1 MRILMVEDEDI
12 WAQMAREAVSTE
24 PGWTLERV
32 ATGGEALARG
42 GSMAIDVLMVDRV
55 IGTDGAD
62 GLQLL
67 ARLREMGVTAPAL
80 ILSSLGQTHQR
91 VEGLDAGADDYLAKP
106 FDAAELRARLRALA
120 RRAGLTA
127 NPEVIVLGGLE
138 VRVKARTAHWNGAHI
153 PLSPQEF
160 NILKLLAEQAG
171 QPVSRERMWTEVW
184 TDFPNL
190 PPQIN
195 VIDVA
200 VARLRRSIRSVVGDD
215 LIETRRL
222 KGYVLPGDMKA
233 ETRASG
239 TGPAM
244 TGPAQWEV

>member
-1 MRILMVEDEDI
+1 MHIFMVEDEDV
-12 WAQMAREAVSTE
+12 WAGKAGEAVASE

-32 ATGGEALARG
+32 ATGREALARAAA
-42 GSMAIDVLMVDRV
+42 SAIDVLIVDRV
-55 IGTDGAD
+55 IETDGTD

-67 ARLREMGVTAPAL
+67 ARLRDMGVVAPAL
-80 ILSSLGQTHQR
+80 VLSSLGQAHQR
-91 VEGLDAGADDYLAKP
+91 VEGLEAGADDYLGKP
-106 FDAAELRARLRALA
+106 FDAAELRARLKSLA
-120 RRAGLTA
+120 RRAGFVA

-160 NILKLLAEQAG
+160 NILKLLAERAG
-171 QPVSRERMWTEVW
+171 TPVSRDTLWAEVW

-200 VARLRRSIRSVVGDD
+200 VARLRRSIRAVVGED
-215 LIETRRL
+215 LIETQRL
-222 KGYVLPGDMKA
+222 KGYVLPLTD
-233 ETRASG
+233 EF
-239 TGPAM
+239 
-244 TGPAQWEV
+244 AQG